1 MSGGGGT
8 ARRDYGA
15 GRPSRLAPLQPLPR
29 GGCQSRWS
37 DLPVPGG
44 AMVSRVLAAVPI
56 LAALTVTVVPAQS
69 AADARWLAQCREH
82 GDESRIQHCEVR
94 IVTLARGG
102 AIGVDPGPNGAVAV
116 EGWGRDSI
124 EVHARVE
131 THAAAA
137 EEALALA
144 RELRIV
150 TAGRASS
157 PPGRPPRPP
166 AVRGGCFVTYAPR

>member
-1 MSGGGGT
+1 
-8 ARRDYGA
+8 
-15 GRPSRLAPLQPLPR
+15 
-29 GGCQSRWS
+29 
-37 DLPVPGG
+37 
-44 AMVSRVLAAVPI
+44 MVLRVLAGVLI
-56 LAALTVTVVPAQS
+56 LAAMTVTVVPAQS

-82 GDESRIQHCEVR
+82 WDESRIQHCEVR

-102 AIGVDPGPNGAVAV
+102 TIGVDPGPNGAVAV

-124 EVHARVE
+124 EVHARIE

-150 TAGRASS
+150 TAGTTISASGPTAGHRES
-157 PPGRPPRPP
+157 W
-166 AVRGGCFVTYAPR
+166 GGGFVIYAPRRSDLRPDNPHGPHAGRGAAGRLAPPASTG